1 MRRWGFW
8 RWIIVILVALVV
20 IGTIGNALGAGRGAS
35 PTPGAAE
42 VTATATASSSPTAAP
57 TPTVRPTPTPLVTPT
72 PAPRPLLD
80 LKGSGIQR
88 SAKFTTAG
96 DWTITWSYDCSKYP
110 GGTGVF
116 QIYVKGD
123 TLDVAANELGKSG
136 SGTQPEYTGAG
147 TFYLEMNSVCAWH
160 VVVND

>member
-1 MRRWGFW
+1 VP
-8 RWIIVILVALVV
+8 RWIVGLALLLTLAACSAVA
-20 IGTIGNALGAGRGAS
+20 TQN
-35 PTPGAAE
+35 PTQ
-42 VTATATASSSPTAAP
+42 TA
-57 TPTVRPTPTPLVTPT
+57 TPTPSATTASFTPTPIPTATPRVTPT
-72 PAPRPLLD
+72 PVPLPLLD

-110 GGTGVF
+110 GGTGLL

-123 TLDVAANELGKSG
+123 TLDVAVNELGKSG

-160 VVVND
+160 VIVKNA